1 MKIAVFSAKAYD
13 REFLTQAN
21 QALAPDNQHQLTFL
35 EVPLNQNTVTLAQGR
50 DVVCAFV
57 NDQLDKEVITQFAQM
72 GGRAIAM
79 RCAGYNNVNLDT
91 AAAHNIPV
99 VRVPAYSP
107 YAVAEHTFGLL
118 LALNRKI
125 YRAYNR
131 VREGNFA
138 LDGLLGFDLYGK
150 TVAVIGTGKI
160 GFLVAERLL
169 AFGCHVVAY
178 DPYPNSH
185 MRELGIEY
193 EPLDEA
199 IAAADIITLHCPLT
213 PDNFHLIDADHI
225 ARMKRG
231 VIIVN
236 TSRGGLIDTQAAIQA
251 LKTHHIGGLALDVY
265 EQESALFF
273 ENMSEEAIA
282 DDVFA
287 RLLTFPNVLITGHQS
302 FFTREALTNIAET
315 TLANVTALERDGTCA
330 NNVLAE
336 S

>member
-1 MKIAVFSAKAYD
+1 
-13 REFLTQAN
+13 
-21 QALAPDNQHQLTFL
+21 
-35 EVPLNQNTVTLAQGR
+35 LNQNTVTLAQGR

-57 NDQLDKEVITQFAQM
+57 NDQLDKEVITQFAAM

-178 DPYPNSH
+178 DPYPNNH

-199 IAAADIITLHCPLT
+199 IAAANIITLHCPLT
-213 PDNFHLIDADHI
+213 PDNFHLIDAEHI
-225 ARMKRG
+225 ALMKPG